1 MESDSGQNVFD
12 KLFKLLEPDAL
23 SIEEGFRQCRFKLV
37 KFFGYRHC
45 EDAEGL
51 ADETISRLLKNVRA
65 GQEISPDNPYRYV
78 YAIAMNVFREYVRA
92 KKKGEVI
99 DDIEQIGDLSA
110 PEEADDCLRQCLE
123 QIPPE
128 KRELL
133 ERYYLDDEGREAILR
148 EHGLT
153 LNALRLKVHRIKNGL
168 WRCWED
174 CRKRSHGVR
183 N

>member
-123 QIPPE
+123 QIP
-128 KRELL
+128 R
-133 ERYYLDDEGREAILR
+133 RNASCWSVTIWTTRAGRPSFGSMVSR
-148 EHGLT
+148 ST
-153 LNALRLKVHRIKNGL
+153 
-168 WRCWED
+168 RC
-174 CRKRSHGVR
+174 G
-183 N
+183 